1 MAFTRWETTTST
13 KGGQQQGGQRQGGQ
27 QQGGQ
32 TSVQPSDLQQAT
44 PAVQQQAT
52 GSRNVMF
59 CHATPA
65 TRYPV
70 HIGRQCGPKKCP
82 TNTGSPTTF

>member
-1 MAFTRWETTTST
+1 MAFTRWETTTFG

-32 TSVQPSDLQQAT
+32 TSVQQQAT
-44 PAVQQQAT
+44 PAQQQAT
-52 GSRNVMF
+52 WFNNVMF

-70 HIGRQCGPKKCP
+70 QCGSAVQKSVPP
-82 TNTGSPTTF
+82 TRDHQRPFRC